1 MIKTDILVIGRGI
14 IGLSIAREVQRRQPN
29 ASVVII
35 EKESKTGM
43 HASGRNSGVLH
54 SGIYYPT
61 DSLKAKFTRD
71 GNKAW
76 QEYCED
82 RKLPIDRCGKLVLA
96 PNESDHRGL
105 DILEERAKFNGVE
118 VHKLNERETHDIEP
132 RANTLRHSLFVPST
146 STVDPQ
152 SINISMT
159 NDFMK
164 AGGQLYLDL
173 PYLNNLGQNSI
184 KAGNLKFSYGHLINC
199 AGLYSDQVA
208 QNFNFGHEY
217 MILPFKGIY
226 LYASNDIIN
235 LHTHIYPVPDL
246 SNPFLGVHFTRTV
259 DGKAKIGPTAIPAL
273 WREQYRGF
281 ENFRIREMAKIG
293 AKELQ
298 LFTTNRNNF
307 RKLAWQELKKQRK
320 SNLISAAG
328 LLLKGSKEMG
338 FSSWGE
344 PGIRAQLINLK
355 SNKLVMDFVVEGD
368 EFSTHVLNA
377 VSPAFTCALPFSSHV
392 VDKAGL

>member
-1 MIKTDILVIGRGI
+1 M
-14 IGLSIAREVQRRQPN
+14 
-29 ASVVII
+29 
-35 EKESKTGM
+35 
-43 HASGRNSGVLH
+43 
-54 SGIYYPT
+54 
-61 DSLKAKFTRD
+61 
-71 GNKAW
+71 
-76 QEYCED
+76 
-82 RKLPIDRCGKLVLA
+82 
-96 PNESDHRGL
+96 
-105 DILEERAKFNGVE
+105 
-118 VHKLNERETHDIEP
+118 
-132 RANTLRHSLFVPST
+132 
-146 STVDPQ
+146 
-152 SINISMT
+152 
-159 NDFMK
+159 
-164 AGGQLYLDL
+164 
-173 PYLNNLGQNSI
+173 
-184 KAGNLKFSYGHLINC
+184 INC